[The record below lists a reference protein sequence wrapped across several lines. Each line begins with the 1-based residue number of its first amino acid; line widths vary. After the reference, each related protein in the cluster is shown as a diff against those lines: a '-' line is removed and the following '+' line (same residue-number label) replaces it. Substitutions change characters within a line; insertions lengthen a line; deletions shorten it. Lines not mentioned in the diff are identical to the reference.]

1 MGSVS
6 GVMRRER
13 QGGGPERPAPTTA
26 VPAPGAVRDQGDP
39 LAPTDTRRDDLH
51 SSVRIQ
57 RVQDNICVKSLCL
70 HEKCNE
76 HISV

>member
-1 MGSVS
+1 
-6 GVMRRER
+6 MRRER
-13 QGGGPERPAPTTA
+13 QGGEPERAAPTAA
-26 VPAPGAVRDQGDP
+26 VPAPGPVRDQGDP
-39 LAPTDTRRDDLH
+39 LAPTDTGCDDLH

-57 RVQDNICVKSLCL
+57 RVQDNICVESLPS